1 MAASVNEL
9 WIRFWIYAMSLSSTK
24 ALTCELKPFEA
35 PFFSTDDPRI
45 SWLKHQLLK
54 NLKID

>member
-1 MAASVNEL
+1 
-9 WIRFWIYAMSLSSTK
+9 MSISSTK